1 MIVPRF
7 YHASVRGF
15 YGRNGINPRRIGN
28 ARAAFSVNLA
38 HASRNAGAVADGEP
52 KQFGSVVLDSMRT
65 APMADNK
72 NPNEKQ
78 PGEHAEGKYHY
89 NPGNQAGKTVEDSE
103 KEDNLDRVKNRAP
116 APHERT

>member
-15 YGRNGINPRRIGN
+15 YGGNGINPRRIGT
-28 ARAAFSVNLA
+28 ARAAFSVQA
-38 HASRNAGAVADGEP
+38 KSRWQAPELKQISSVERHLFNGAA
-52 KQFGSVVLDSMRT
+52 
-65 APMADNK
+65 AMADNK
-72 NPNEKQ
+72 NPNDKQ

-103 KEDNLDRVKNRAP
+103 KEDNLDRVENRAP
-116 APHERT
+116 PPHERT